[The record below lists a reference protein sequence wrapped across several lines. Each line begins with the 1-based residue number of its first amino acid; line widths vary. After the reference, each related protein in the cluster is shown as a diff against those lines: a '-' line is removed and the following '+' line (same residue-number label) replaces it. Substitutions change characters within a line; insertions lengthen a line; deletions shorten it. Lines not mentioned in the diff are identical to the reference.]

1 MSLFKQVLSILP
13 ALMVISVNLSCT
25 RSVEVPVS
33 SREYKIEK
41 NKPTTSSPS
50 GYDSTPRVISKSA
63 KPFDG
68 TYIVKSGDTLYSI
81 AWRYGYDFKDVAAW
95 NAIDEP
101 YIIYPGQKIDL
112 KAKPKSPTKPS
123 KSLQPGPIVAKGYKP
138 ATKPDKKSDLQPK
151 PVTKSSEKPKK
162 TSQKPKPTVVAKKTA
177 PKSKPKPL
185 PTGKIKWQ
193 WPTQGKLVRS
203 KQLTS
208 KKGIDISGRIGQSIK
223 AAGAGRVVYSGSG
236 LLGYGRLI
244 IIKHSETY
252 LSAYAHNSELLAK
265 EGDNISVGQTI
276 AKMGANNNGQ
286 PVLHF
291 EIRKN
296 GKSINPL
303 TLLPKK

>member
-1 MSLFKQVLSILP
+1 M
-13 ALMVISVNLSCT
+13 
-25 RSVEVPVS
+25 PVS
-33 SREYKIEK
+33 SREFKVEK
-41 NKPTTSSPS
+41 DATSSSSPS
-50 GYDSTPRVISKSA
+50 GIDNTPRVVSKSA
-63 KPFDG
+63 KPFSG

-81 AWRYGYDFKDVAAW
+81 AWRYGYDFRDVANW
-95 NAIDEP
+95 NEINEP
-101 YIIYPGQKIDL
+101 YIIYPGQKISL
-112 KAKPKSPTKPS
+112 KAKPKAKAVTKPT
-123 KSLQPGPIVAKGYKP
+123 KSLQPGPIVAKDYKP
-138 ATKPDKKSDLQPK
+138 AKTSPKKSELQPK
-151 PVTKSSEKPKK
+151 PVTKNTDKAITSTQKPKK
-162 TSQKPKPTVVAKKTA
+162 TIVAKKATSK
-177 PKSKPKPL
+177 PKPKPL

-203 KQLTS
+203 NQLTS

-265 EGDNISVGQTI
+265 EGDNISLGQTI

-286 PVLHF
+286 PLLHF

-303 TLLPKK
+303 TVLPKR